1 MNWSTRIV
9 LLYSGFVVMML
20 ALVFGASSQDFHLV
34 TEDYYAEE
42 LDYQEKIFAT
52 QNAKALASPLL
63 IEQEMA
69 NKEIH
74 LSFPTSQT
82 DIVGEVSFYKPDN
95 AKEDKTVVLKPTSG
109 QQTLSLAGMRHGRWM
124 MKVQWESGE
133 KMFYQEEGIFIP

>member
-42 LDYQEKIFAT
+42 LDYQQKIYAT
-52 QNAKALASPLL
+52 QNAKALVSPLL

-69 NKEIH
+69 NKEIF
-74 LSFPTSQT
+74 LTFPSIHTE
-82 DIVGEVSFYKPDN
+82 IVGEVSFYKPDN
-95 AKEDKTVVLKPTSG
+95 AKEDKTVVLKPISG
-109 QQTLSLAGMRHGRWM
+109 KQTLSLAGMRQGRWM
-124 MKVQWESGE
+124 MKVQWESGG

>member
-42 LDYQEKIFAT
+42 LDYQEKIYAS
-52 QNAKALASPLL
+52 QNAKALESPLL
-63 IEQEMA
+63 IEIEMA
-69 NKEIH
+69 DKEIF
-74 LSFPTSQT
+74 LAFPATQT
-82 DIVGEVSFYKPDN
+82 DVVGEVDFYKPDN
-95 AKEDKTVVLKPTSG
+95 ANEDRTIVLKPVSG
-109 QQTLSLAGMRHGRWM
+109 KQTLSLAGMRHGRWV
-124 MKVQWESGE
+124 MKVQWESGG